1 MSVYFDR
8 VCRVVVLNNEAL
20 SIEDHRIKFE
30 ITKAITQK
38 DNSAKIEIFNLS
50 NVTRKK
56 IGIKETSAQL
66 YAGYKEYQGAVQVGQ
81 GVICQVTTIR
91 DKTDIVTRMLL
102 KDGLSYIKNNPIS
115 FSYEKDVKLEE
126 VLKKIAKDAGLVLK
140 SIGIDSK
147 AISGGYTIFRSLDY
161 ELNQLAERFDF
172 DWSIQDKA
180 LVVIGKKQNISQQVV
195 LLTPDSGLILNPE
208 SVKKVSQRLQKLKDK
223 GEILNDIRL
232 FHVHALLQPQLQV
245 NDVIVVDS
253 QDLSGKFRVHKLT
266 HIGDTRG
273 NEWYTKMEVK
283 AL

>member
-1 MSVYFDR
+1 MARYFDR
-8 VCRVVVLNNEAL
+8 VCKVVVLNNEAL

-30 ITKAITQK
+30 ITKSITQK
-38 DNSAKIEIFNLS
+38 DNSAKIEVFNLS

-56 IGIKETSAQL
+56 IGIKETSVQL
-66 YAGYKEYQGAVQVGQ
+66 YAGHKEYQGAVQIGQ
-81 GVICQVTTIR
+81 GAICQVSTIR
-91 DKTDIVTRMLL
+91 DKTDVVTRVIL
-102 KDGLSYIKNNPIS
+102 KDGLSYIKNNPMS
-115 FSYEKDVKLEE
+115 FSYEQDIKLEDI
-126 VLKKIAKDAGLVLK
+126 LKRIAKDAGLALK
-140 SIGIDSK
+140 ATNLEVK
-147 AISGGYTIFRSLDY
+147 TISGGYTVFRSLDY

-180 LVVIGKKQNISQQVV
+180 LVVISKKQSSLQQVV

-208 SVKKVSQRLQKLKDK
+208 SVKKVSQKLQKLKDK

-232 FHVHALLQPQLQV
+232 FHVHALLQPQLQI
-245 NDVIVVDS
+245 NDVIAVES

-283 AL
+283 AI